1 MSRLEQ
7 LFQQF
12 LRERT
17 YINNVTASTLE
28 WYRSAWKAFTAAQKA
43 APNRDDS
50 GALIGKADLQGF
62 VVHLRE
68 RGVKPVTCNT
78 WLRAMNAFCRW
89 LHDQDDLPAPVKLQ
103 PQRLEKRIS
112 PLRITRRSLGAV
124 SFSTSHCGESPPVEA
139 FTLPSTARDCRSWAK
154 ASGPG
159 RNIAFAVRAAGRSF
173 IWLSTDQG
181 SSSPKP

>member
-50 GALIGKADLQGF
+50 GALIGKADLQAF

-78 WLRAMNAFCRW
+78 RLRAMHAFCRW

-124 SFSTSHCGESPPVEA
+124 SFSTSHCGERPPSEVFPFPLA
-139 FTLPSTARDCRSWAK
+139 LRAVTPAAK
-154 ASGPG
+154 ARGP
-159 RNIAFAVRAAGRSF
+159 RRTKATAATS
-173 IWLSTDQG
+173 
-181 SSSPKP
+181 